1 MKVAIIGA
9 GNVGKALGTSMTR
22 AGHEVTISAS
32 TPESAEAAARVI
44 GASPADSAADAVKDA
59 SIIILAIPYQAG
71 GSVAAEI
78 ADRVSGRTIIDVTN
92 PIRPD
97 FSGLA
102 TDTSAAEELQIQLP
116 DAHVVKAFN
125 TLFASLQADPSAASA
140 PIDGYVAGDD
150 ADAKREV
157 MSLLESIGLKPLD
170 VGPLSSSRYLEGMA
184 YVNIGL
190 NAQNGWSWT
199 SSWHLER

>member
-125 TLFASLQADPSAASA
+125 TLFARFRRTRQRPRRRSTATSPVTMRTPSARSC
-140 PIDGYVAGDD
+140 
-150 ADAKREV
+150 RC
-157 MSLLESIGLKPLD
+157 
-170 VGPLSSSRYLEGMA
+170 SSRSA
-184 YVNIGL
+184 
-190 NAQNGWSWT
+190 
-199 SSWHLER
+199 